1 MNRVTITIPEE
12 LEWEVARDARRRGTS
27 VSAVIRELL
36 KERYAPP
43 PDGKRVIPW
52 AGIGDSGKGP
62 HAAELDEFLK
72 ETWADAIDRDRR

>member
-36 KERYAPP
+36 QERYSPP
-43 PDGKRVIPW
+43 ADGKRVIPW
-52 AGIGDSGKGP
+52 AGIGDSGGADIARRAKEVLRS
-62 HAAELDEFLK
+62 EL
-72 ETWADAIDRDRR
+72 ADAVDRDR